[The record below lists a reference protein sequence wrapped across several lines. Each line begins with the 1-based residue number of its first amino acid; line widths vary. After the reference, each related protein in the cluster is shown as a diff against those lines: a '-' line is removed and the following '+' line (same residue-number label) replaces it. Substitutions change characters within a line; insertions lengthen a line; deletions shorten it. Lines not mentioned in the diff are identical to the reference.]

1 MADRESVRGNLFKT
15 IIIFAIPFGDASSAD
30 LTHFSFKFTF
40 IWISFCISS
49 FCMAETLPLS
59 DQRQGEIMLK
69 VYF

>member
-1 MADRESVRGNLFKT
+1 MADMESVHGNLFET

-30 LTHFSFKFTF
+30 LTPFSFKFTF

-49 FCMAETLPLS
+49 FCMAETLTLS